1 MSEPEEYMI
10 EKLCEAMIACARAR
24 ELVPSEWDDAKHDA
38 LRHQLTVAMGLLE
51 PPGMSF
57 SISKN
62 VETLQWEACCYA
74 VDNNSVDW
82 ETRCKRA
89 ERTIS
94 VATRLTGYALFG
106 RTVLKKIGELL
117 NSHDAQHYKHKL
129 PAQFKEHMDSGRQA
143 LEEVLDAVGDDGVSP
158 WL

>member
-10 EKLCEAMIACARAR
+10 EKLCEAMVACAKAR
-24 ELVPSEWDDAKHDA
+24 ELVPSEWDDSRRDE

-57 SISKN
+57 SVSKDMQ
-62 VETLQWEACCYA
+62 TLRWEAFCY
-74 VDNNSVDW
+74 SVENRPAEW
-82 ETRCKRA
+82 ETEYKQA
-89 ERTIS
+89 ERTIGL
-94 VATRLTGYALFG
+94 ATRLTGYALFG
-106 RTVLKKIGELL
+106 RTVLKRVCELL
-117 NSHDAQHYKHKL
+117 NSRDAQHYKHKL
-129 PAQFKEHMDSGRQA
+129 PAEFKEHMDSGRQA